1 MVLEYTNSKFFKI
14 LMEVKEVVDQN
25 DKEKNEIAAFWD
37 CNPYVISQIGHL
49 EFGLKKI
56 SPGGHWIGIAGIAC
70 KKAKFPLDKTIFTH
84 TILAITLHDAFIACW
99 DEKYRSERV
108 RPETVINRNIDKFW
122 SPLLQTPPFPE
133 YVSGHSVVSTASAE
147 ILSII
152 FGENFRY
159 RDTTER
165 EYGLKTRKYKSFRQA
180 ASEACIS
187 RLYGGFITLMQ
198 SMKENGK
205 ALKLPSIFSKK
216 HKIILI
222 SNNSR
227 IKLNN
232 GRFFLRARKTISY
245 MLNF

>member
-1 MVLEYTNSKFFKI
+1 MARLI
-14 LMEVKEVVDQN
+14 L
-25 DKEKNEIAAFWD
+25 KNI
-37 CNPYVISQIGHL
+37 NI

-56 SPGGHWIGIAGIAC
+56 SPGGHWIGIAGIVC

-187 RLYGGFITLMQ
+187 RLYGGIHYIDAIDEGEWQGTQ
-198 SMKENGK
+198 VAKY
-205 ALKLPSIFSKK
+205 
-216 HKIILI
+216 ILE
-222 SNNSR
+222 
-227 IKLNN
+227 
-232 GRFFLRARKTISY
+232 KTQDY
-245 MLNF
+245 FNFEQF